1 MSRDRHFAIWFVVL
15 AVFCVFVFLLRSM
28 LLPFIAGMGVA
39 YFLDPVADRLE
50 KWGLSRTL
58 ATSLIMAVF
67 FSAVIIVLI
76 LLVPLLERQVVA
88 FIGHLPEYAA
98 AVREYWAP
106 LLERLQASLSAGNM
120 GSLGDA
126 AGAYAGQAI
135 KWVVELLSNVWSGGV
150 AIFQVISLV
159 VITPL
164 VSFYLLRDW
173 DRIVGQIDAYLPRCS
188 APVIHEQL
196 GKIDRTVAGF
206 VRGQATVCLILAV
219 YYAAGLSLVG
229 LEFGLLI
236 GLGAGLVS
244 FIPYFGMMM
253 GLAVGL
259 GVALAQ
265 FTDLGSIA
273 LVAAIFAIGQVVEGN
288 LLTPNLVGD
297 RVGLHPVWIVFALL
311 AGGTLFGFTGI
322 LLAVPAAAVIGV
334 LVRFAL
340 ESYRDSELYEGL
352 GDDAGDGI

>member
-1 MSRDRHFAIWFVVL
+1 MSRERHFAIWLFVL
-15 AVFCVFVFLLRSM
+15 AVFCVLVYLLRSM
-28 LLPFIAGMGVA
+28 LLPFVAGMGVA

-58 ATSLIMAVF
+58 STSLITAAF
-67 FSAVIIVLI
+67 FVGVIVLLI
-76 LLVPLLERQVVA
+76 LLVPLLEGQVVA
-88 FIGHLPEYAA
+88 FIGRLPGYAEALREYAG
-98 AVREYWAP
+98 P
-106 LLERLQASLSAGNM
+106 LLERLEASLSAGDM
-120 GSLGDA
+120 ESLGDA

-135 KWVVELLSNVWSGGV
+135 KWVGALLANVWSGGV
-150 AIFQVISLV
+150 ALFQLLSLV

-173 DRIVGQIDAYLPRCS
+173 DRIVEQIDAYLPRKS
-188 APVIHEQL
+188 AHVIHEQI

-219 YYAAGLSLVG
+219 YYAVGLSLVG

-236 GLGAGLVS
+236 GLGTGLIS

-253 GLAVGL
+253 GLAAGF

-265 FTDLGSIA
+265 FSDIGSIA
-273 LVAAIFAIGQVVEGN
+273 LVAGVFAVGQVMEGN
-288 LLTPNLVGD
+288 FLTPNLVGE
-297 RVGLHPVWIVFALL
+297 RIGLHPVWIIFALL

-340 ESYRDSELYEGL
+340 ERYRDSRLYEGL
-352 GDDAGDGI
+352 GNDAGDGR

>member
-1 MSRDRHFAIWFVVL
+1 MSRERHFAIWLAVV
-15 AVFCVFVFLLRSM
+15 AVFCVLVYLLRSM
-28 LLPFIAGMGVA
+28 LLPFVAGMGVA

-58 ATSLIMAVF
+58 ATSLITAAF
-67 FSAVIIVLI
+67 FAAVIVLLV
-76 LLVPLLERQVVA
+76 LLVPLVEGQVVA
-88 FIGHLPEYAA
+88 FVGRLPGYAA
-98 AVREYWAP
+98 ALREYAGP
-106 LLERLQASLSAGNM
+106 LIERLEATLSASDM
-120 GSLGDA
+120 DSLGDA

-135 KWVVELLSNVWSGGV
+135 KWAGELLSNVWSGGV
-150 AIFQVISLV
+150 AIFQLISLV

-173 DRIVGQIDAYLPRCS
+173 DRIVERIDAYLPRRS

-206 VRGQATVCLILAV
+206 VRGQATVCLTLAV
-219 YYAAGLSLVG
+219 FYAAGLSLVG

-236 GLGAGLVS
+236 GLGTGLIS

-259 GVALAQ
+259 GVAVAQ
-265 FTDLGSIA
+265 FSDLGSIA
-273 LVAAIFAIGQVVEGN
+273 LVGAIFAVGQVVEGN
-288 LLTPNLVGD
+288 FLTPNLVGD
-297 RVGLHPVWIVFALL
+297 RVGLHPVWIIFALL

-340 ESYRDSELYEGL
+340 ESYRDSRLYEGL
-352 GDDAGDGI
+352 GDDAGDGR

>member
-1 MSRDRHFAIWFVVL
+1 VSRERHFAIWLVVL
-15 AVFCVFVFLLRSM
+15 AVFCVLVYLLRSM
-28 LLPFIAGMGVA
+28 LLPFVAGMGVA

-58 ATSLIMAVF
+58 ATSLITAAF
-67 FSAVIIVLI
+67 FVGVIVVLI
-76 LLVPLLERQVVA
+76 LLVPLLEGQVVA
-88 FIGHLPEYAA
+88 FIGRLPGYAEALREYAG
-98 AVREYWAP
+98 P
-106 LLERLQASLSAGNM
+106 LLERLEASLSAGDM
-120 GSLGDA
+120 ESLGDA

-135 KWVVELLSNVWSGGV
+135 KWIGALLVNVWSGGV
-150 AIFQVISLV
+150 ALFQLISLV

-173 DRIVGQIDAYLPRCS
+173 DRIVEQIDAYLPRKS
-188 APVIHEQL
+188 AHVIHEQI

-219 YYAAGLSLVG
+219 YYAVGLSLVG

-236 GLGAGLVS
+236 GLGTGLIS
-244 FIPYFGMMM
+244 FIPYFGMMI
-253 GLAVGL
+253 GLAAGF

-265 FTDLGSIA
+265 YSDIGSIA
-273 LVAAIFAIGQVVEGN
+273 LVAGVFAVGQVMEGN
-288 LLTPNLVGD
+288 FLTPNLVGE
-297 RVGLHPVWIVFALL
+297 RIGLHPVWIIFALL

-340 ESYRDSELYEGL
+340 ESYRDSRLYEGL
-352 GDDAGDGI
+352 GDDAGDGR

>member
-1 MSRDRHFAIWFVVL
+1 
-15 AVFCVFVFLLRSM
+15 M
-28 LLPFIAGMGVA
+28 LLPFVAGMGVA

-58 ATSLIMAVF
+58 ATSLITAAF
-67 FSAVIIVLI
+67 FVGVIVLLI
-76 LLVPLLERQVVA
+76 LLVPLLEGQVVA
-88 FIGHLPEYAA
+88 FIGRLPGYAEALREYAG
-98 AVREYWAP
+98 P
-106 LLERLQASLSAGNM
+106 LLERLEASLSAGDM
-120 GSLGDA
+120 ESLGDA

-135 KWVVELLSNVWSGGV
+135 KWVGALLANVWSGGV
-150 AIFQVISLV
+150 AVFQLLSLV

-173 DRIVGQIDAYLPRCS
+173 DRIVEQIDAYLPRKS
-188 APVIHEQL
+188 AHVIHEQI

-219 YYAAGLSLVG
+219 YYAVGLSLVG

-236 GLGAGLVS
+236 GLGTGLIS

-253 GLAVGL
+253 GLAAGF

-265 FTDLGSIA
+265 FSDIGSIA
-273 LVAAIFAIGQVVEGN
+273 LVAGVFAVGQVMEGN
-288 LLTPNLVGD
+288 FLTPNLVGE
-297 RVGLHPVWIVFALL
+297 RIGLHPVWIIFALL

-340 ESYRDSELYEGL
+340 ERYRDSRLYEGL
-352 GDDAGDGI
+352 GDDAGDGR